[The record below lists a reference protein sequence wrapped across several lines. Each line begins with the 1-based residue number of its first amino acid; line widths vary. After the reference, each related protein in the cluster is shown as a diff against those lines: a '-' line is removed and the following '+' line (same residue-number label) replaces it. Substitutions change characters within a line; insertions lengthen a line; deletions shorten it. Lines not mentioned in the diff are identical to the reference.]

1 MKTPSPKTT
10 RRGRPARSD
19 QQAEASRSLI
29 VESARKL
36 FAAEGYEGVSMR
48 KIAAIAQCSP
58 AALYTLFPNK
68 RQLLRGIWE
77 ELFFELLVQMDG
89 VYASAAAQDR
99 VEAICLAFV
108 DFWLQRQDDYRAI
121 FMIEDRL
128 QGEQDSYFV
137 DSAQVMQRMAIFRRS
152 ISEAQARGELRAGDP
167 VEMQNVLLCGV
178 QGIALNL
185 IGMPEVSW
193 GDPDKLKRAT
203 IHALI
208 TGLR

>member
-1 MKTPSPKTT
+1 MKTRVPKTT

-36 FAAEGYEGVSMR
+36 FAEEGYEGVSMR

-58 AALYTLFPNK
+58 AALYILFPNK

-77 ELFFELLVQMDG
+77 ELFSELLVQLE
-89 VYASAAAQDR
+89 SAFANTIAQQR

-108 DFWLQRQDDYRAI
+108 DFWLQRPDEFRAI

-128 QGEQDSYFV
+128 QGEQDRYFV
-137 DSAQVMQRMAIFRRS
+137 DSAQVLPRMAVLRRA
-152 ISEAQARGELRAGDP
+152 ITEAQSRGELRNGDP
-167 VEMQNVLLCGV
+167 EEIQNVLLCGV
-178 QGIALNL
+178 QGISVSL
-185 IGMPEVSW
+185 IAMPEFPW
-193 GDPDKLKRAT
+193 GDSDKLKRAT
-203 IHALI
+203 IRALVV
-208 TGLR
+208 GLR

>member
-1 MKTPSPKTT
+1 MKTPTPKTT

-29 VESARKL
+29 VESARRL

-48 KIAAIAQCSP
+48 KIAALAQCSP

-68 RQLLRGIWE
+68 RQLLRGVWE
-77 ELFFELLVQMDG
+77 ELFSELLVQIEAAYTG
-89 VYASAAAQDR
+89 SAEPDR

-128 QGEQDSYFV
+128 QGEHDSYFV
-137 DSAQVMQRMAIFRRS
+137 DSAQVMQRMAVLRRG
-152 ISEAQARGELRAGDP
+152 ITEAQARGELRAGDP
-167 VEMQNVLLCGV
+167 VEIQNVLLCGI

-185 IGMPEVSW
+185 IGMPEVPW
-193 GDPDKLKRAT
+193 GDPHRLKQAT
-203 IHALI
+203 IRALV